1 MPLET
6 RKQARERT
14 GKFPEAI
21 GDDREAE
28 GREAGQISVRADDDI
43 GDLRREARDDM
54 SEQRLTGKLN
64 ERLVGAHHTA
74 RFATREND
82 ASNLPR

>member
-28 GREAGQISVRADDDI
+28 GREAGKISAP
-43 GDLRREARDDM
+43 
-54 SEQRLTGKLN
+54 
-64 ERLVGAHHTA
+64 HTA